1 MRVSSK
7 LLVLA
12 LSGALTA
19 TAVPA
24 LALENEFHGMFQLQF
39 DNSNFNGTRN
49 LDDAGARYNPQLK
62 PADPGSA
69 NFFEQRA
76 RLYYTA
82 KASQEVKLV
91 TKFELDYSFW
101 GNSSYTTH
109 RNQGGALGA
118 DTVNLET
125 KNLYLDLNSPT
136 LSTSAKMGMQGVDD
150 AFKGIFVSADMAG
163 ILLTHEYQ
171 KASAS
176 LGYFRWNDTTG
187 QVNPFSDLGRDA
199 RNMVLFDGKYKVS
212 DATTLGLAY
221 YFVYSNK
228 VNVQDGNGNPLVED
242 LTVSN
247 LGANFV
253 TALGPVTLDG
263 FAIYQFG
270 HNGSENHYTFNPS
283 PGGLDANKHRNAW
296 AANLGGRSKLGP
308 GTLRSEFLYV
318 SGEGS
323 EDDGNTNAFYTPGNF
338 GYSESG
344 FWNNE
349 MVILGRDKNGLTND
363 SAIVFDANN
372 KDQGVFFGS
381 VGYDLPITK
390 SISASANAG
399 FAAVAKANIF
409 KPVNLKTGKQNS
421 SNYLGTEINGETNY
435 KFTDTV
441 TFSARAGY
449 VFLGSYWDGVSTGG
463 KDPSNPWDVKVL
475 VNYTF

>member
-39 DNSNFNGTRN
+39 DNSNFNGTKN
-49 LDDAGARYNPQLK
+49 LDAAGARYTPQGNPED
-62 PADPGSA
+62 PHTAD
-69 NFFEQRA
+69 FFEQRA

-101 GNSSYTTH
+101 GNSSYTTK

-136 LSTSAKMGMQGVDD
+136 LSTNAKLGMQGVDD
-150 AFKGIFVSADMAG
+150 AFKGIFFSADMAG
-163 ILLTHEYQ
+163 VLLTHEYQ

-187 QVNPFSDLGRDA
+187 QVNPFTALGRDS
-199 RNMVLFDGKYKVS
+199 RNMVLFDGKYKATDS
-212 DATTLGLAY
+212 TTLGLAY
-221 YFVYSNK
+221 YFVNANK
-228 VNVQDGNGNPLVED
+228 VNIQDGNGDPLVED
-242 LTVSN
+242 LTVSTA
-247 LGANFV
+247 GVNFV
-253 TALGPVTLDG
+253 TGIGPVTLDG
-263 FAIYQFG
+263 FALYQFG
-270 HNGSENHYTFNPS
+270 HNGSLNQSFFTT
-283 PGGLDANKHRNAW
+283 PGEADANKHRDAW
-296 AANLGGRSKLGP
+296 AANLGARAKVGT

-318 SGEGS
+318 SGEGN
-323 EDDGNTNAFYTPGNF
+323 EARGRTNAFYTPANF

-372 KDQGVFFGS
+372 KDEGVYFGS

-390 SISASANAG
+390 AFSASANAG
-399 FAAVAKANIF
+399 FAAVAKANIY
-409 KPVNLKTGKQNS
+409 KPINLKTGKQNG
-421 SNYLGTEINGETNY
+421 SNYLGTEINGEADY

-463 KDPSNPWDVKVL
+463 KNPDNPWDVKVL